1 MAFDIDSLYDAFPK
15 LDFTIST
22 LWNTGL
28 SRNAYLVVH
37 LEAERFQ
44 LRRKHQMA
52 DEVFGVEQLEFLS
65 STEETSPIIGR
76 LLCIDGRSRGTF
88 RSIFQQDRE
97 QDLRKRNIESL
108 KSGSISIGWLC
119 SGREPT

>member
-28 SRNAYLVVH
+28 SRNAYLVVD

-76 LLCIDGRSRGTF
+76 LLCIDGRAPFAAYSNKT
-88 RSIFQQDRE
+88 
-97 QDLRKRNIESL
+97 ES
-108 KSGSISIGWLC
+108 KISANETLNH
-119 SGREPT
+119 